1 MPEAVCCC
9 LQTCNGYILIL
20 MMGCMS
26 VQSFI
31 ILYSLLVLYHNVWP
45 SAIFFGLHVNN
56 IVYKQI
62 VMLLHDLSTISIFVQ
77 SFIPISYLVFEIH
90 LLKLNF
96 LNKSSII
103 YTDTWF
109 KPFLGC
115 SLWWYGSVWCV
126 KIWIWL
132 KPKVKHENIKCM
144 GIM

>member
-1 MPEAVCCC
+1 
-9 LQTCNGYILIL
+9 

-45 SAIFFGLHVNN
+45 SAIFFGLHV
-56 IVYKQI
+56 YKQI
-62 VMLLHDLSTISIFVQ
+62 VMLLHDLSTILIFVQ

-103 YTDTWF
+103 YTDT
-109 KPFLGC
+109 
-115 SLWWYGSVWCV
+115 
-126 KIWIWL
+126 
-132 KPKVKHENIKCM
+132 
-144 GIM
+144 